1 MISRLE
7 TLHMIERACWRELD
21 RATRDRL
28 HAWRVLTLATV
39 DGERADAR
47 SIVLREVD
55 EAQRRLVFYS
65 DARSAK
71 VEQARARPDG
81 TVVGWSPELSWQLR
95 LSVRLAVEDSGPEV
109 SSRWAKVKMSST
121 ARDYLSAL
129 PPGTPV
135 QSFKPERG
143 PREHFAV
150 VTATV
155 MSIDWLELHD
165 HGHRRAVFD
174 ALGGHWLT
182 P

>member
-65 DARSAK
+65 DAR
-71 VEQARARPDG
+71 
-81 TVVGWSPELSWQLR
+81 
-95 LSVRLAVEDSGPEV
+95 
-109 SSRWAKVKMSST
+109 
-121 ARDYLSAL
+121 
-129 PPGTPV
+129 
-135 QSFKPERG
+135 
-143 PREHFAV
+143 
-150 VTATV
+150 
-155 MSIDWLELHD
+155 
-165 HGHRRAVFD
+165 
-174 ALGGHWLT
+174 
-182 P
+182 